1 GRLERLSASDADI
14 AVRVDAGAAAAQLAA
29 VQAMVNRLDGQTAT
43 IDVDTRGAVSA
54 LLQLSIAVAG
64 VAAIPAI
71 PVLAAGIGSIA
82 AAA

>member
-1 GRLERLSASDADI
+1 
-14 AVRVDAGAAAAQLAA
+14 AAAAQLAA
-29 VQAMVNRLDGQTAT
+29 VQAMVNRLDGQTAK

-54 LLQLSIAVAG
+54 LLQRSIAVAG

-82 AAA
+82 AAATAAGAGIGALGAAAA